1 MARFWKEKGGGV
13 EKERKN
19 AWTQSF
25 RVFMRTLTT
34 PGLFKGEGKVRG
46 SEASLVNS
54 GVIAECAA
62 AQSSAQGDRAH
73 RPQLDA
79 TYRSVEMQAPNYD

>member
-1 MARFWKEKGGGV
+1 MARFWKEKRKKGV
-13 EKERKN
+13 EKEREN
-19 AWTQSF
+19 ARPQSF

-46 SEASLVNS
+46 SKASLVNS

-62 AQSSAQGDRAH
+62 PQSLAWGDRAY
-73 RPQLDA
+73 RPQLHT
-79 TYRSVEMQAPNYD
+79 TYCSI

>member
-1 MARFWKEKGGGV
+1 
-13 EKERKN
+13 
-19 AWTQSF
+19 
-25 RVFMRTLTT
+25 MRTLTT

-62 AQSSAQGDRAH
+62 AAQSSARGVRAY
-73 RPQLDA
+73 RPP
-79 TYRSVEMQAPNYD
+79 S

>member
-1 MARFWKEKGGGV
+1 MARFWKEKRRKKKGV

-19 AWTQSF
+19 AQTQSF
-25 RVFMRTLTT
+25 RVFTRTLTT

-54 GVIAECAA
+54 RVIAECATP
-62 AQSSAQGDRAH
+62 QSSARGDRAH
-73 RPQLDA
+73 RPQLHT
-79 TYRSVEMQAPNYD
+79 TYRSS